1 MRIALGPVGF
11 FIVEGIVMKNDYRL
25 VKERLDVARKT
36 FQLLTAVLTFLT
48 AFVVFIN
55 VAFNYLIEL
64 RMYART

>member
-1 MRIALGPVGF
+1 
-11 FIVEGIVMKNDYRL
+11 MKNDYRL

-55 VAFNYLIEL
+55 VAFNYLIEF